1 MGNERWYRW
10 YGASQ
15 AIASMLLLN
24 GYWLLFNLPVLL
36 LALGLIFPSSPRQFL
51 FSLVGLIISF
61 PSILLP
67 ATFALFGVMRRW
79 LYYQEPRQAIGGT
92 FWRLYRENYRRS
104 VAAGLFFGSLALLLL
119 GSYRQIDSFQLPLLA
134 VGYLFLS
141 SILLVWLLYFICD
154 SVHLAAPMRL
164 ALIKSF
170 FIIFWAPLQTLMLL
184 GLLSGLALLLVL
196 IHPLLAGLI
205 LGVLGSQCACYS
217 YLRIVQKAQAK
228 AAPADE

>member
-15 AIASMLLLN
+15 AIASMLLVN

-51 FSLVGLIISF
+51 FSLIGLIISF

-79 LYYQEPRQAIGGT
+79 LYYQETRQAIGGT

-104 VAAGLFFGSLALLLL
+104 VAAGLFFGSLA
-119 GSYRQIDSFQLPLLA
+119 SANR
-134 VGYLFLS
+134 FLS
-141 SILLVWLLYFICD
+141 APLIGCRLFVFKY
-154 SVHLAAPMRL
+154 HLAPVVTVFYLR
-164 ALIKSF
+164 
-170 FIIFWAPLQTLMLL
+170 
-184 GLLSGLALLLVL
+184 
-196 IHPLLAGLI
+196 
-205 LGVLGSQCACYS
+205 QCAFGGT
-217 YLRIVQKAQAK
+217 L
-228 AAPADE
+228 ADCVD

>member
-15 AIASMLLLN
+15 AIASMLLVN

-51 FSLVGLIISF
+51 FSLIGLIISF

-67 ATFALFGVMRRW
+67 ATFALFGVIRRW

-104 VAAGLFFGSLALLLL
+104 AACPNTWVSWVSPAIKRSTAPGKT
-119 GSYRQIDSFQLPLLA
+119 
-134 VGYLFLS
+134 VG
-141 SILLVWLLYFICD
+141 
-154 SVHLAAPMRL
+154 
-164 ALIKSF
+164 
-170 FIIFWAPLQTLMLL
+170 IFSCMSCTVSGYIVIVPYS
-184 GLLSGLALLLVL
+184 LLSGL
-196 IHPLLAGLI
+196 
-205 LGVLGSQCACYS
+205 SCF
-217 YLRIVQKAQAK
+217 
-228 AAPADE
+228 

>member
-67 ATFALFGVMRRW
+67 ATFALFGSCGAGCTIKNHDRPSEGPFGGSIGKIIGAV
-79 LYYQEPRQAIGGT
+79 LPQAS
-92 FWRLYRENYRRS
+92 FS
-104 VAAGLFFGSLALLLL
+104 VVSL
-119 GSYRQIDSFQLPLLA
+119 
-134 VGYLFLS
+134 
-141 SILLVWLLYFICD
+141 C
-154 SVHLAAPMRL
+154 
-164 ALIKSF
+164 
-170 FIIFWAPLQTLMLL
+170 
-184 GLLSGLALLLVL
+184 
-196 IHPLLAGLI
+196 
-205 LGVLGSQCACYS
+205 CC
-217 YLRIVQKAQAK
+217 
-228 AAPADE
+228 